1 MPESTFGF
9 QMDYVLAVYGFS
21 LVFLSTICFF
31 IYERKAERLPFFC
44 FGIFAF
50 STGISELATCLKAF
64 IFFPEYVEIVKF
76 FFKTVSIF
84 AIFEF
89 GRRSLSIL
97 KVTSIGAWIYVLP
110 LLVSGFG
117 WISSVKGVESAILY
131 VFLITGSF
139 SASYAFYMERGKLC
153 DVRRCSMILCSISMF
168 IYGILMGVFVRK
180 ASFFPASHINSEL
193 FRELFGLPLRG
204 VIGVCV
210 MTLTASLTWYY
221 FSISSAE
228 ANLLFPE
235 KRRPFKRIYGPVV
248 FFILLLGFIFTD
260 ISGRKTDEALRLEII
275 ANAQIV
281 VEALNIK
288 GIPALKGKLTDLNSE
303 DYLRFKEK
311 LSRIKRLSSEYRFI
325 YLMKVGADDKV
336 VFLVDSEPQESADCS
351 LPGQAWDDAPRC
363 VLDSFGDGEY
373 KIVGPY
379 TDRRGTWL
387 SCFVPVKV
395 PETGETVAIL
405 GIDMSAVKWDSIIY
419 RNRLVPI
426 IVTILFMTVAVS
438 IFLYH
443 YRMLIFSLMISG
455 SEKALNKSRERFK
468 DLAEQTRE
476 MIWEVNSEGLYT
488 YVSSGAEIILGYKP
502 EEMVGRMHFYDL
514 HPKEERENIKKT
526 ELEFFYRKDVFKNFL
541 TGAISKNG
549 KRILISRNGVPVL
562 EADGNLLGYMGSDL
576 DITESFRKEEML
588 RHSQKMEALGQLAGG
603 ISHDFNNLLTVIS
616 GYAQIGLRKT
626 DDSNPLRKYFAEIKK
641 ASGTSAGLIKQILMF
656 SRNQPVIFKTI
667 EINTVVL
674 NIQKMLVRLIKEN
687 IRIEFKLAPDIWTIF
702 GDSCNIEQVV
712 LNLVVNANDAMPDGG
727 KLTIMTE
734 NITVDEEIH
743 GGNPDAVCG
752 KCVRLS
758 ICDSGTGMDKETVNR
773 IFEPFFTT
781 KELGRGTGLGL
792 AVLYGIV
799 KQHKGWVDVKST
811 PGKGTSFRIYFPFYS
826 ADEEMPE
833 ITLQPVTASICQ
845 NMKIL
850 FIEDEEG
857 VRNLAKEI
865 FETDGWNI
873 VCVDSGKAAREVFNN
888 GDGGFS
894 LLISDVVL
902 TDCNGLELV
911 EEFKKINPQI
921 KVILSSGYSGEI
933 SKLLTIHKKRYGFIQ
948 KPYNIEEMKEI
959 VKAVVLDSNA

>member
-9 QMDYVLAVYGFS
+9 QMDYVLAVYGFA
-21 LVFLSTICFF
+21 LVFLSAICFF
-31 IYERKAERLPFFC
+31 IYERKTERLPFFC
-44 FGIFAF
+44 FGVFAF

-64 IFFPEYVEIVKF
+64 VFFPEYVEIVKF

-97 KVTSIGAWIYVLP
+97 KVTSIGAWIYILP
-110 LLVSGFG
+110 LLVSVFG
-117 WISSVKGVESAILY
+117 WIASVKGVESAILY
-131 VFLITGSF
+131 IFLITGSF

-153 DVRRCSMILCSISMF
+153 DVRRYSMILCSISMF
-168 IYGILMGVFVRK
+168 IYGILMGVFVQK

-228 ANLLFPE
+228 TNLLSPE

-248 FFILLLGFIFTD
+248 FFILLAGFIFTD
-260 ISGRKTDEALRLEII
+260 MSGRKTDEALRIDIISNAEIV
-275 ANAQIV
+275 A
-281 VEALNIK
+281 EAVNIK
-288 GIPALKGKLTDLNSE
+288 GIPALKGNLTDLNSE
-303 DYLRFKEK
+303 EYLRFKGK
-311 LSRIKRLSSEYRFI
+311 LSKIKRLSSEYRFI

-336 VFLVDSEPQESADCS
+336 IFLVDSEPQESGDCS
-351 LPGQAWDDAPRC
+351 LPGRAWDEAPRC

-395 PETGETVAIL
+395 SETGETVAIL
-405 GIDMSAVKWDSIIY
+405 GIDMSAAKWNSIIY

-426 IVTILFMTVAVS
+426 IVTILFMTVTVS
-438 IFLYH
+438 VFLYH
-443 YRMLIFSLMISG
+443 YRMLISSLIISG

-476 MIWEVNSEGLYT
+476 MIWEVNSAGLYT
-488 YVSSGAEIILGYKP
+488 YVSNGAEIILGYKP

-514 HPKEERENIKKT
+514 HPKDEKENIKKAGV
-526 ELEFFYRKDVFKNFL
+526 EIFSRKDVFKNFL
-541 TGAISKNG
+541 TCAISKNG
-549 KRILISRNGVPVL
+549 KMILISRNGVPVL
-562 EADGNLLGYMGSDL
+562 EADGSLLGYMGSDL

-588 RHSQKMEALGQLAGG
+588 RHSQKMEAVGQLAGG

-616 GYAQIGLRKT
+616 GYAQIGLKKT
-626 DDSNPLRKYFAEIKK
+626 DESNPLKKYFTEIKK
-641 ASGTSAGLIKQILMF
+641 ASDTSAGITKQILMF

-687 IRIEFKLAPDIWTIF
+687 IRIELKLTPDIWTIF
-702 GDSCNIEQVV
+702 GDSCNIEQIV

-734 NITVDEEIH
+734 NIIVDEEIH
-743 GGNPDAVCG
+743 GGNPDAFFG

-781 KELGRGTGLGL
+781 KELGKGTGLGL

-799 KQHKGWVDVKST
+799 KQHKGWVAVEST

-826 ADEEMPE
+826 ADEEMPA
-833 ITLQPVTASICQ
+833 ISGQPVTANICK
-845 NMKIL
+845 NVKIL

-873 VCVDSGKAAREVFNN
+873 VCVDSGNAAREVFNN
-888 GDGGFS
+888 GNGGFS

-911 EEFKKINPQI
+911 EEFKKVNPQI

-933 SKLLTIHKKRYGFIQ
+933 SKLVTIHKKRYGFIQ